1 MLTHPQEQRV
11 AVLQARISER
21 DQAMAELEQTAS
33 KQMHGLAE
41 QSSQA
46 LETLQRKLT
55 LAESQ
60 LHQLHT
66 FIKVSKYS
74 VCLRFSFRPFTLGD
88 NLSLDQ
94 SNQLIHITVYSWK

>member
-33 KQMHGLAE
+33 KQMRGLAE

-60 LHQLHT
+60 LHQFHT
-66 FIKVSKYS
+66 FIEVSEHS
-74 VCLRFSFRPFTLGD
+74 VCLRFNFRLFTLGD
-88 NLSLDQ
+88 TLSLDQ
-94 SNQLIHITVYSWK
+94 SNQQIHITVYSWK

>member
-1 MLTHPQEQRV
+1 M
-11 AVLQARISER
+11 AVLQARISEC

-66 FIKVSKYS
+66 FVKVSKYS
-74 VCLRFSFRPFTLGD
+74 VCLRFSFRPFALGD